1 MLLPKDVL
9 HSASTK
15 AREARNATRG
25 ARDAVHCAECV
36 MRVAIGASHLP
47 EDALQSA
54 KGTVHRT

>member
-25 ARDAVHCAECV
+25 ARDAVHCAGCV
-36 MRVAIGASHLP
+36 MRAAIDTSHLP

-54 KGTVHRT
+54 KATVHKT

>member
-25 ARDAVHCAECV
+25 ARDAVHCAV
-36 MRVAIGASHLP
+36 RAMRAAIDTSHLP

-54 KGTVHRT
+54 KDTVHKT

>member
-15 AREARNATRG
+15 ARQARNATRG
-25 ARDAVHCAECV
+25 SRDALHCAGCA
-36 MRVAIGASHLP
+36 MRAAIDTSHLP

-54 KGTVHRT
+54 KDTVHRT